1 MTTEKSTMAVV
12 FMTVLTAFIGYSLPF
27 PIFSHLFLSPEY
39 GLVSADT
46 TERYRTMLY
55 GGAVAMYPLGQM
67 VGGPLLGRWSDLY
80 GRKKVLQLSLVGT
93 VTGAIIMAAGISTL
107 SIPLVFGGYLLAGLC
122 EGNVVIVQSIASDI
136 SSGKRKTKN
145 FALIAIAI
153 ELGFVFGPLLGG
165 VLADQ
170 TLHPWF
176 GPAVPFWAGA
186 ALMAANL
193 LIVRYFLVE
202 PKKKTGG
209 GETPAAGPFE
219 GSQRRTL
226 RQTLLDPALSPFY
239 LVTFFSFVSVFALFS
254 FFAPYLVQ
262 VFKVQPGM
270 LGIYTAF
277 SAIPMIVI
285 GLVVG
290 RLNDWVGAAA
300 LGIVGHFVL
309 AIGLVLYVLPESING
324 LIIPFCIAFTGA
336 GVVQVATS
344 LYLSNA
350 APVGEQGQV
359 MGLYRSVM
367 VVAELVIALVGGV
380 LAGYAAGFP
389 YLAGA
394 VAAVICALLLLWIF
408 RRQAQRRMIS
418 STAGSCTG
426 EL

>member
-39 GLVSADT
+39 GLVGSDT
-46 TERYRTMLY
+46 TESYRTMLY

-93 VTGAIIMAAGISTL
+93 VIGASIMAAGISSL
-107 SIPLVFGGYLLAGLC
+107 SIPMVFGGYLLAGLC

-136 SSGKRKTKN
+136 SSGKNKTKN

-165 VLADQ
+165 LLADK

-176 GPAVPFWAGA
+176 GAAVPFWAGA

-202 PKKKTGG
+202 PKKKAADPLASQS
-209 GETPAAGPFE
+209 ET
-219 GSQRRTL
+219 QRRSL
-226 RQTLLDPALSPFY
+226 RQTLFDPALAPFY

-270 LGIYTAF
+270 LGVYTAF
-277 SAIPMIVI
+277 SAIPMIII

-290 RLNDWVGAAA
+290 RLNDRVGAGV

-309 AIGLVLYVLPESING
+309 AIGLVLYVLPETING

-380 LAGYAAGFP
+380 LAGYAAGYP

-394 VAAVICALLLLWIF
+394 LTAVICGLLLLWIF
-408 RRQAQRRMIS
+408 RGQTRRRSLS
-418 STAGSCTG
+418 SMGSCAQ
-426 EL
+426 EP